1 MNPNHKLSTTNCA
14 GFSLIEVLV
23 TLVLISIGSLATM
36 SLVELITKTNSSQKF
51 GSEYNN
57 LLEEVR
63 VFLGH
68 PVACQKTLAAGLPSN
83 TTFPPASTKR
93 EVSIPIDA
101 VLDMNG
107 VPTFDRHHTYG
118 NQTVEISSIDI
129 IDYIDTDP
137 TYLNAT
143 MRFSFH
149 SAKEVIGSRTPRPQD
164 ITLQI
169 RRDATNHAESCVAL
183 AKMSDGIWTRILGT
197 SYDIQYNG
205 GRIGVGTSQPQSQV
219 HFQGDVQIGNNDSA
233 GVNADGLGPK
243 LIVGGNRSSNTDQFY
258 FQRNNFAA
266 DRSELRLI
274 VGDNATDPA
283 VKDRFTVGGLDSTVP
298 GGFRSGVTIT
308 SAGEVGIGTKD
319 PVAALHVIGRIRG
332 SFDCRIVTN
341 RGGPPTYVSTARCAA
356 DEFMLNGGGA
366 CPYLGPGQYSFLHA
380 SFPQGNAW
388 VADCFKRDGNLDI
401 PSEAYATCCKNGL

>member
-1 MNPNHKLSTTNCA
+1 MTLNYKSSTTNFA

-51 GSEYNN
+51 GNEYNN
-57 LLEEVR
+57 VVEEVR

-68 PVACQKTLAAGLPSN
+68 PLACQKTLAAGLPAS
-83 TTFPPASTKR
+83 TTFPPAPSKQ
-93 EVSIPIDA
+93 EVAIPISA
-101 VLDMNG
+101 ILDMNG
-107 VPTFDRHHTYG
+107 VAVFDRHHTYG

-137 TYLNAT
+137 FYLNAT
-143 MRFSFH
+143 LRLSLH
-149 SAKEVIGSRTPRPQD
+149 SAKDVIGSRTPRPQD

-169 RRDATNHAESCVAL
+169 RKDATNHAESCVAL

-219 HFQGDVQIGNNDSA
+219 HFQGDVQIGNNSA
-233 GVNADGLGPK
+233 AGAVADGLGPRF
-243 LIVGGNRSSNTDQFY
+243 IIGGDRSSNTDQIY

-266 DRSELRLI
+266 DRSELRL
-274 VGDNATDPA
+274 VLGDNVMDP
-283 VKDRFTVGGLDSTVP
+283 VTKDRFAIGGLDSSVP

-308 SAGEVGIGTKD
+308 SGGEVGIGTNG
-319 PVAALHVIGRIRG
+319 PVATLHVVGKIRG
-332 SFDCRIVTN
+332 SFDCRTVTN